1 MVPED
6 VVALVATTLGTSTNR
21 ARRLVRTAL
30 PAGFVLQVAGQSR
43 VVLVEGAT
51 DVAVLTVLLAGAAP
65 VVAAGGKHALPLAAA
80 VARAL
85 GAVVD
90 VVLDADDGPAA
101 GHRAREDS
109 RRVLA
114 ELGDVPVHVL
124 PGDLETCL
132 AQWPAFLRALPG
144 GLTKDAAAYGR
155 AAQAARS
162 SPPPV
167 LARLLVEL
175 RGDPL
180 TP

>member
-1 MVPED
+1 M
-6 VVALVATTLGTSTNR
+6 
-21 ARRLVRTAL
+21 
-30 PAGFVLQVAGQSR
+30 
-43 VVLVEGAT
+43 
-51 DVAVLTVLLAGAAP
+51 
-65 VVAAGGKHALPLAAA
+65 
-80 VARAL
+80 
-85 GAVVD
+85 
-90 VVLDADDGPAA
+90 LDADDGPAA

-109 RRVLA
+109 RRVRA
-114 ELGDVPVHVL
+114 ELVDVPVHVL
-124 PGDLETCL
+124 PGT
-132 AQWPAFLRALPG
+132 WRPAWRSGRRSCGAAR

>member
-6 VVALVATTLGTSTNR
+6 VVARVATTLGTSTNR

-30 PAGFVLQVAGQSR
+30 PAGFVLQVAGQPR
-43 VVLVEGAT
+43 AVLVEGAT
-51 DVAVLTVLLAGAAP
+51 DVAVLAALLRTGPP

-85 GAVVD
+85 GAAVD
-90 VVLDADDGPAA
+90 VVLDADDGPHA

-109 RRVLA
+109 RRVRA
-114 ELGDVPVHVL
+114 ELVDVPVHVL

-132 AQWPAFLRALPG
+132 AQWPAFLSALPE

-167 LARLLVEL
+167 LARLIQDL
-175 RGDPL
+175 RDGAVRP
-180 TP
+180 